1 MISRLHGTLIERD
14 FTEVVVDVNGVGYSV
29 SIPLSTYDKLPPLNA
44 EVTLFTVLAVRE
56 DNMQLF
62 GFFTREERTLY
73 SLLVDAV
80 SGIGPKL
87 ALSVLSGISIDSFL
101 RAVSDGDVKS
111 LSKIN
116 GIGKRTAERI
126 VLELKDKLGSLSALS
141 AGTSGGAATTVHETQ
156 AIADAKA
163 ALESPGYKRDVAEK
177 AVKELVAKEPNA
189 SAEQLIRKA
198 LALLNS

>member
-1 MISRLHGTLIERD
+1 MISRLHGILVERD
-14 FTEVVVDVNGVGYSV
+14 FTEVVIDVNGVGYSV

-62 GFFTREERTLY
+62 GFSTREERRLY
-73 SLLVDAV
+73 NLLVEAV

-87 ALSVLSGISIDSFL
+87 ALSVLSGISIDGFL
-101 RAVSDGDVKS
+101 RAVSSSDVKS

-126 VLELKDKLGSLSALS
+126 VLELKDKLGSFASLSAENTA
-141 AGTSGGAATTVHETQ
+141 AGNLHETQ
-156 AIADAKA
+156 AISDAKA
-163 ALESPGYKRDVAEK
+163 ALESLGYKRDVAEK
-177 AVKELVAKEPNA
+177 AVKELVAKEPEA

-198 LALLNS
+198 LVLLNS

>member
-14 FTEVVVDVNGVGYSV
+14 FTEVVIDVNGVGYSV

-62 GFFTREERTLY
+62 GFATKEERTLFN
-73 SLLVDAV
+73 LLTATV

-87 ALSVLSGISIDSFL
+87 ALNVLSCISIDGFI
-101 RAVSDGDVKS
+101 RAVSESDVKA

-116 GIGKRTAERI
+116 GIGKRTAERM

-141 AGTSGGAATTVHETQ
+141 AASSGGAATTVHETQ

-163 ALESPGYKRDVAEK
+163 ALESLGYKRDVAEK

>member
-14 FTEVVVDVNGVGYSV
+14 FTEVVIDVKGVGYSV

-87 ALSVLSGISIDSFL
+87 ALNVLSGISIDSFL

-141 AGTSGGAATTVHETQ
+141 AETSGGAATAIHETQ

-163 ALESPGYKRDVAEK
+163 ALESLGYKRDVAEK

-198 LALLNS
+198 LAMLNS

>member
-1 MISRLHGTLIERD
+1 MISRLHGILIERE

-29 SIPLSTYDKLPPLNA
+29 SIPLSTYDRLPPLNA

-62 GFFTREERTLY
+62 GFYTKDERKLF
-73 SLLVDAV
+73 SLLVNAV

-87 ALSVLSGISIDSFL
+87 ALNVLSGISIDGFL
-101 RAVSDGDVKS
+101 QAVSESDVKS

-126 VLELKDKLGSLSALS
+126 VLELKDKLSAFATL
-141 AGTSGGAATTVHETQ
+141 AMETGGGAGVLQETQ
-156 AIADAKA
+156 AISDAKA
-163 ALESPGYKRDVAEK
+163 ALESLGYKHEVAEK
-177 AVKELVAKEPNA
+177 TVQELIAKEPNA

>member
-14 FTEVVVDVNGVGYSV
+14 FTEVVIDVNGVGYSV

-73 SLLVDAV
+73 NLLVDAV

-141 AGTSGGAATTVHETQ
+141 TESSSGAGTPVHETQ

-163 ALESPGYKRDVAEK
+163 ALESLGYKRDVAEK
-177 AVKELVAKEPNA
+177 TVKELVAKEPNA

>member
-1 MISRLHGTLIERD
+1 MISRLHGILIERD

-29 SIPLSTYDKLPPLNA
+29 SIPLSTFDKLPPLNA

-62 GFFTREERTLY
+62 GFCTQDERKLF
-73 SLLVDAV
+73 SLLVNAV

-87 ALSVLSGISIDSFL
+87 ALNVLSGISIDGFL
-101 RAVSDGDVKS
+101 QAVSESDVKS

-126 VLELKDKLGSLSALS
+126 VLELKDKLVAFATLATETGS
-141 AGTSGGAATTVHETQ
+141 GTPQETQ
-156 AIADAKA
+156 AISDAKA
-163 ALESPGYKRDVAEK
+163 ALESLGYKREIAEK
-177 AVKELVAKEPNA
+177 TVQDLVAKEPNA

>member
-1 MISRLHGTLIERD
+1 MISRLHGILVERD
-14 FTEVVVDVNGVGYSV
+14 FTEVVIDVNGVGYSV
-29 SIPLSTYDKLPPLNA
+29 SIPLSTYDKLPPLND

-62 GFFTREERTLY
+62 GFSTREERMLY
-73 SLLVDAV
+73 KLLVEAV

-87 ALSVLSGISIDSFL
+87 ALSVLSGISIDGFL
-101 RAVSDGDVKS
+101 RAVSSSDVKS

-126 VLELKDKLGSLSALS
+126 VLELKDKLGSFASLSAENT
-141 AGTSGGAATTVHETQ
+141 AGGNLHETQ
-156 AIADAKA
+156 AISDAKA
-163 ALESPGYKRDVAEK
+163 ALESLGSKRDVAEK
-177 AVKELVAKEPNA
+177 AVKELVAKEPEA

-198 LALLNS
+198 LVLLNS

>member
-1 MISRLHGTLIERD
+1 MIARLHGKLIERD
-14 FTEVVVDVNGVGYSV
+14 FTEVVIDVNGVGYSV

-62 GFFTREERTLY
+62 GFCTREERTLY
-73 SLLVDAV
+73 NLLVDAV

-126 VLELKDKLGSLSALS
+126 VLELKDKLGSLSAL
-141 AGTSGGAATTVHETQ
+141 AAETSGSAATVIHETQ

-163 ALESPGYKRDVAEK
+163 ALESLGYKRDVAEK